1 MFSCGLQIRV
11 SQGPD
16 KGRTF
21 PLDCA
26 EITIGRSRTP
36 GDRAPGW
43 VLLNDPQT
51 SRIHADLQ
59 WNYEARQYL
68 LIHRSDTNPTEVNG
82 VRVNEAVA
90 LKIGDH
96 IRLGSTILD
105 IQQADFRFGGVAP
118 ENIAA
123 IHEAR
128 RTNTTVVNH
137 ELAFRDPVRE
147 GEARGNTKTAGRKIA
162 LSTRPKLSLEILGG
176 KQQGAKLPMTGFQI
190 QVGGNRVE
198 ELPDGPQWW
207 DQDLALNEP
216 ALPYRCMAWKWREL
230 DKAFEVRLL
239 RDMTM
244 PITIERRVDGTE
256 WIGEMPRHAVVT
268 VRPHDLLYIGNTAL
282 QLVVDR

>member
-1 MFSCGLQIRV
+1 MFSCGLQVRI
-11 SQGPD
+11 SSGPD

-26 EITIGRSRTP
+26 EITIGRARTP

-59 WNYEARQYL
+59 WDFEAKNYK

-82 VRVNEAVA
+82 APVTGEVV

-96 IRLGSTILD
+96 VRVGSSILD

-118 ENIAA
+118 ENMAA

-128 RTNTTVVNH
+128 RTGTMQINND
-137 ELAFRDPVRE
+137 LAYRDPVRE
-147 GEARGNTKTAGRKIA
+147 GEARGNTKSGGRKIA
-162 LSTRPKLSLEILGG
+162 LSTRPKLCLEILGG
-176 KQQGAKLPMTGFQI
+176 NQQGTKIPMTGFQI
-190 QVGGNRVE
+190 QVGGNRAE
-198 ELPDGPQWW
+198 NLPDGPSWW
-207 DQDLALNEP
+207 DQDLALNEA

-230 DKAFEVRLL
+230 EKAFEVHLIRNLS
-239 RDMTM
+239 M
-244 PITIERRVDGTE
+244 PITLERRVDGTE
-256 WIGEMPRHAVVT
+256 WIAEMPPTSVVT
-268 VRPHDLLYIGNTAL
+268 VRPYDLLYIGNTAL
-282 QLVVDR
+282 QLVVER

>member
-1 MFSCGLQIRV
+1 MFSCGLQVRV

-21 PLDCA
+21 PLDSA
-26 EITIGRSRTP
+26 EITIGRARTP

-59 WNYEARQYL
+59 WNYEGNHYL
-68 LIHRSDTNPTEVNG
+68 LLHRSDTNPTEING
-82 VRVNEAVA
+82 QPVTEPVV

-96 IRLGSTILD
+96 VRLGSTILD

-118 ENIAA
+118 ENIAK

-128 RTNTTVVNH
+128 RSGQTGVNH
-137 ELAFRDPVRE
+137 ELAYRDPVRE
-147 GEARGNTKTAGRKIA
+147 GEARGNTKSAGRKIA

-176 KQQGAKLPMTGFQI
+176 NQQGTKLPMTGFQI
-190 QVGGNRVE
+190 QVGGNRAE

-207 DQDLALNEP
+207 DQDLALNEA

-230 DKAFEVRLL
+230 DKAFEVQLL
-239 RDMTM
+239 RPLSM
-244 PITIERRVDGTE
+244 PITVERRVDGTE
-256 WIGEMPRHAVVT
+256 WIAEMPPQSVVT
-268 VRPHDLLYIGNTAL
+268 VRPLDLLYIGNTAL

>member
-21 PLDCA
+21 PLDSA
-26 EITIGRSRTP
+26 EITIGRARTP

-59 WNYEARQYL
+59 WNYEARQYM

-82 VRVNEAVA
+82 VPVQEAVT

-96 IRLGSTILD
+96 IRLGSTVLD

-128 RTNTTVVNH
+128 RTGNTVINH

-176 KQQGAKLPMTGFQI
+176 KQQGTKLPMTGFQI
-190 QVGGNRVE
+190 QVGGNQVE
-198 ELPDGPQWW
+198 DVADGPQWW
-207 DQDLALNEP
+207 DQDLALNEA

-230 DKAFEVRLL
+230 DKAFEVRLIRNL
-239 RDMTM
+239 TM
-244 PITIERRVDGTE
+244 PITLERRVDGTE
-256 WIGEMPRHAVVT
+256 WIGEMPPNAVVT
-268 VRPHDLLYIGNTAL
+268 VRPYDLLYIGNTAL